1 MGYKLVCNQTL
12 SFMLKDEKTNF
23 LKFKYK
29 IRISHKVKDEN
40 NILSFFFV
48 LIKEALNTY
57 ILVQTIIS

>member
-1 MGYKLVCNQTL
+1 
-12 SFMLKDEKTNF
+12 MLKDEKINF

-40 NILSFFFV
+40 NILPLFFV

-57 ILVQTIIS
+57 ILVQYYKDNNFVSISQ